1 MSSVQDRVLSAATL
15 LSESAWVSAMF
26 GIVGIAVGT
35 VGSPLSTL
43 AVLAVL
49 SSSFMTVRFLGLIIM
64 PAALAYALQ
73 MLFGVAVLY
82 LTLATQVAS
91 GTQGLDM
98 GWFGG
103 LISGSDTA
111 DHTLRAV
118 VGSILGIVLWWR
130 GGRLA
135 STAYPVE
142 DLGTSFRLGIG
153 VLALAALVDV
163 FHSADLNVF
172 PLMFL
177 FFAAGL
183 AGLSMGH
190 ILPASRQV
198 DQDKVWTRV
207 IGAVVAVV
215 LVAGLLF
222 SLLQRSVLS
231 TMSDPVVSVAGMAT
245 AAVFNVVIIPIGY
258 LVELIVKALTAILSL
273 LSQRDEGFR
282 IENPSAGFV
291 QQMRQAE
298 DGTDG
303 GILANLL
310 NALEWVI
317 IAVVVLAILYFLARA
332 YRRRV
337 RLWRANVEGTCEAVS
352 THVDPA
358 RDMAQ
363 LLLNLVPSRFKGPV
377 TRVDFALPSD
387 EADVVDVF
395 RIYFGLLV
403 LAEEKGFPRPANE
416 TPSEYQL
423 TLEKIFPL
431 NLVRAATDAFIR
443 ACYGHQPA
451 PRRQIDEM
459 RAMLE
464 RLA

>member
-15 LSESAWVSAMF
+15 LSESAWLSAVF
-26 GIVGIAVGT
+26 GIVGIAVG
-35 VGSPLSTL
+35 VSGSPLSLL

-49 SSSFMTVRFLGLIIM
+49 SSSFMTTRVLGLIIM
-64 PAALAYALQ
+64 PVAFAYAFQ
-73 MLFGVAVLY
+73 MLSGVVVLY
-82 LTLATQVAS
+82 LTLATQVGS
-91 GTQGLDM
+91 GTQGLDL
-98 GWFGG
+98 GWVGG

-118 VGSILGIVLWWR
+118 VGSALGVLLWWR

-135 STAYPVE
+135 STASPVG
-142 DLGTSFRLGIG
+142 DLGKSFRLGISA
-153 VLALAALVDV
+153 LALAALVDV

-198 DQDKVWTRV
+198 DQDRVWTRV
-207 IGAVVAVV
+207 IGAVVSVV

-222 SLLQRSVLS
+222 SLLQKNVLSVL
-231 TMSDPVVSVAGMAT
+231 SDPVVSVAGMAT
-245 AAVFNVVIIPIGY
+245 GAVFSVVIVPLGY
-258 LVELIVKALTAILSL
+258 LVELIVKALTAIIGL
-273 LSQRDEGFR
+273 LSTRDESFR
-282 IENPSAGFV
+282 IESPTAGFV
-291 QQMRQAE
+291 EQMQQLE

-303 GILANLL
+303 GILASLL

-317 IAVVVLAILYFLARA
+317 LAVVILAILYFLARA

-337 RLWRANVEGTCEAVS
+337 RLWRVNVEGTRETVS

-363 LLLNLVPSRFKGPV
+363 LLLNLVPSRFKGPA
-377 TRVDFALPSD
+377 RRKDFALPSD

-395 RIYFGLLV
+395 RVYFGLLV
-403 LAEEKGFPRPANE
+403 KAEEKGFPRPASE
-416 TPSEYQL
+416 TPSEYQH
-423 TLEKIFPL
+423 TLEKIFPMT
-431 NLVRAATDAFIR
+431 LVRTATDAFIR

-451 PRRQIDEM
+451 PRSQIDEM
-459 RAMLE
+459 KAMLE